1 MQLHFLLPD
10 QNWLTNEATYPQ
22 QCCSRVEME
31 VMGKVCGPIEKLGE
45 VSGPERDEAQS
56 QKSSGP
62 VFKILS
68 GEVING
74 G

>member
-1 MQLHFLLPD
+1 
-10 QNWLTNEATYPQ
+10 
-22 QCCSRVEME
+22 ME